1 MLYNDVNAITGS
13 KLYVDGVLIEVNTY
27 KTSGGIGNLNNQSQ
41 PLTIGS
47 FRNNSTN
54 AGYHFEGSIREFA
67 VFSGDKTSNASIFY
81 NGGISYDLSDEAD
94 LQGYW
99 QMNEGSGTTV
109 ADLSGEGNDGT
120 INGATWDYVV

>member
-1 MLYNDVNAITGS
+1 MKT
-13 KLYVDGVLIEVNTY
+13 E
-27 KTSGGIGNLNNQSQ
+27 KTSPKNQKKDDNNTRYLNNQTQ

-47 FRNNSTN
+47 YRNNSTN
-54 AGYHFEGSIREFA
+54 AGHHFEGSIREFA

-81 NGGISYDLSDEAD
+81 NNGIPYDVSDEPD

-109 ADLSGEGNDGT
+109 ADLSGEGNVGT
-120 INGATWDYVV
+120 IDGATWKRFI

>member
-47 FRNNSTN
+47 YRNDSTN
-54 AGYHFEGSIREFA
+54 DSHNFEGSIREFA
-67 VFSGDKTSNASIFY
+67 VFSGDKTSKAALYFNNGEPY
-81 NGGISYDLSDEAD
+81 NLLNEDD
-94 LQGYW
+94 LQAYW
-99 QMNEGSGTTV
+99 KIDEGSGTTV
-109 ADLSGEGNDGT
+109 TDLSG
-120 INGATWDYVV
+120 

>member
-1 MLYNDVNAITGS
+1 MVFNDVESIVDS
-13 KLYVDGVLIEVNTY
+13 KLYVDGTLIDINQTRTTGTV
-27 KTSGGIGNLNNQSQ
+27 SNLQNQTQ

-47 FRNNSTN
+47 FRNNSNN

-120 INGATWDYVV
+120 IDGATWDYLV